1 MSEPWKLAP
10 IPPTPI
16 SPQDRINRAL
26 AILRQRGVLD
36 DRCPR
41 CKTSNWNIDL
51 IEVPATSALSM
62 PSSNWVPFFEYTN
75 PVVNRQPT
83 GVLPMLSLV
92 CKNCG
97 NTIFH
102 NLNVLGI

>member
-1 MSEPWKLAP
+1 MSETWKLAP
-10 IPPTPI
+10 IPPTPS

-41 CKTSNWNIDL
+41 CNTSAWNVDL
-51 IEVPATSALSM
+51 VEISATSALTS
-62 PSSNWVPFFEYTN
+62 
-75 PVVNRQPT
+75 PT
-83 GVLPMLSLV
+83 GWIPLTTYVIKPQSGGLLNLLTIV

-102 NLNVLGI
+102 NLNVLGV